1 MFRSRSRRKRDA
13 LAVNA
18 EINLVNLVDLAFVLL
33 IIFMITAPIMQGGVE
48 VSLPKAAAA
57 PLPQDENALV
67 VTLDRTG
74 AIYIGEVRTSGL
86 DEFERVFPSHMQA
99 RENKT
104 VYLKGDKDVR
114 YGEVMRLMGRMNK
127 AGVADVGMVV
137 DPETER

>member
-57 PLPQDENALV
+57 PLPQDEKALI

-99 RENKT
+99 RENKA

-137 DPETER
+137 DPEDER

>member
-1 MFRSRSRRKRDA
+1 MFRSRSRRKRHE

-48 VSLPKAAAA
+48 VSLPEASAA
-57 PLPQDENALV
+57 PLPQDEEALI

-86 DEFERVFPSHMQA
+86 EEFERVFPSHVRA
-99 RENKT
+99 RGSKA

-137 DPETER
+137 EPEIER